1 MLLVSRVLLGLAVGV
16 ASYTAPLYLSEIAPE
31 KIRGSMI
38 SMYQLMI
45 TIGIL
50 GAYLSDTAFSYSGA
64 WRWMLGVIIIPALL
78 LLVGVI
84 FLPDSPRWFAAKR
97 RFVDAERVLLRLRDT
112 SAEAKRELD
121 EIRESLQVKQSG
133 WALFKENSNFRRAVF
148 LGVLLQV
155 MQQFTGMNVIM
166 YYAPKIFELA
176 GYTNTTE
183 QMWGTVIVGL
193 TNVLATFIAIGLVD
207 RWGRKPTLILGF
219 IVMAVGMGVLGT
231 MMHVG
236 IHSPA
241 AQYFAVLMLLMF
253 IVGFAMSAGPLIW
266 VLCSEIQPLKGRD
279 FGITCS
285 TATNWIANMIV
296 GATFLTMLNSL
307 GSANTFW
314 VYGGLNVLFIFLTL
328 WLIPETKNVSLEHIE
343 RNLMKGRKLR
353 EIGAHGLISLG
364 FLPRGR
370 EPSYCSPFP
379 VALSSGVMKTS
390 RLPIAIQQA
399 VMRSL
404 REKLAQAN
412 LKLERQYPEPK
423 LVYQQRGTAAG
434 TAWLQTYEIRLN
446 PVLLMENVDAFVNEV
461 VPHEL
466 AHLLVWKHFG
476 RVPPHRERVE
486 MDDGERAGRTG
497 PAHAS
502 V

>member
-1 MLLVSRVLLGLAVGV
+1 MPDAKKQGRSNKAMTFFVCFLAALAGLLFGLDIGVIAGALPFIADEFQITSHTQEWVVSSMMFGAAVGAVGSGWLSFKLGRKKSLMIGAILFVAGSLFSAAAPNVEVLILSRVLLGLAVGV
-16 ASYTAPLYLSEIAPE
+16 
-31 KIRGSMI
+31 
-38 SMYQLMI
+38 
-45 TIGIL
+45 
-50 GAYLSDTAFSYSGA
+50 
-64 WRWMLGVIIIPALL
+64 IIIPAILL
-78 LLVGVI
+78 LIGVF

-207 RWGRKPTLILGF
+207 RWGRKPTLTLGF
-219 IVMAVGMGVLGT
+219 LVMAAGMGVLGT
-231 MMHVG
+231 MMHIG
-236 IHSPA
+236 IHSPS
-241 AQYFAVLMLLMF
+241 AQYFAIAMLLMF

-296 GATFLTMLNSL
+296 GATFLTMLNTL
-307 GSANTFW
+307 GNANTFW
-314 VYGGLNVLFIFLTL
+314 VYAALNVLFILLTL
-328 WLIPETKNVSLEHIE
+328 WLVPETKHVSLEHIE

-353 EIGAHGLISLG
+353 EIGAH
-364 FLPRGR
+364 
-370 EPSYCSPFP
+370 
-379 VALSSGVMKTS
+379 
-390 RLPIAIQQA
+390 
-399 VMRSL
+399 
-404 REKLAQAN
+404 
-412 LKLERQYPEPK
+412 
-423 LVYQQRGTAAG
+423 
-434 TAWLQTYEIRLN
+434 
-446 PVLLMENVDAFVNEV
+446 D
-461 VPHEL
+461 
-466 AHLLVWKHFG
+466 
-476 RVPPHRERVE
+476 
-486 MDDGERAGRTG
+486 
-497 PAHAS
+497 
-502 V
+502 